1 MNDEK
6 RIFCE
11 NNLVVATKFYFR
23 LTTGKNTD
31 VAVRIRDLEVRNCKG
46 LEICKIYTIKL
57 FAGVLHRKLQIYKVT
72 MDHSV
77 TPCELVD
84 RLYVALA

>member
-23 LTTGKNTD
+23 LTTGKKTD
-31 VAVRIRDLEVRNCKG
+31 VAVRIRDLEVRFGFMPDLFFTCVPV
-46 LEICKIYTIKL
+46 LCPLQHKL
-57 FAGVLHRKLQIYKVT
+57 WRKQC
-72 MDHSV
+72 H
-77 TPCELVD
+77 
-84 RLYVALA
+84 